1 MCGMKKCVCI
11 AVMMIFM
18 KSQSYGQ
25 SQEAQQLLLDVEKL
39 AQLKNIL
46 TDLKKGYEIVSGG
59 YTAIKNI
66 SEGNF
71 NLHQLFLNS
80 LLEVSPAVRKYKKIA
95 DIIAV
100 QISLV
105 TEYKSALKQF
115 KESGKF
121 NVNEIDYI
129 SNVYSNLFNQS
140 AKNLD
145 DLANI
150 ITDNK
155 LRMSDNERLGAID
168 NVWKETD
175 SQLGFLRHFNNQTK
189 ILALQRAK
197 EQNDISTMN
206 QLYNVNQ

>member
-1 MCGMKKCVCI
+1 MKKCVCI

-18 KSQSYGQ
+18 KSHSYGQ
-25 SQEAQQLLLDVEKL
+25 SQEAKQLLLDVEKL

-95 DIIAV
+95 DIIAA

-150 ITDNK
+150 ITANK

>member
-1 MCGMKKCVCI
+1 MKQCVWI
-11 AVMMIFM
+11 LVMIFFI
-18 KSQSYGQ
+18 SRCYGQ
-25 SQEAQQLLLDVEKL
+25 SQEAKQLLLDVEKL

-46 TDLKKGYEIVSGG
+46 SDLKKGYEIVSGG

-80 LLEVSPAVRKYKKIA
+80 LLEVSPAVKNYKRIA
-95 DIIAV
+95 DIVAA

-105 TEYKSALKQF
+105 REYKTALRQF

-121 NVNEIDYI
+121 RIDEIAYM
-129 SNVYSNLFNQS
+129 SKVYSNLFNQS
-140 AKNLD
+140 VQNLD
-145 DLANI
+145 DLATV
-150 ITDNK
+150 ITAGK
-155 LRMSDNERLGAID
+155 LRMSDEERLSAID
-168 NVWKETD
+168 NIWKETS
-175 SQLGFLRHFNNQTK
+175 SQLNFLRHFNSQTK

-197 EQNDISTMN
+197 DQNDISTMN